1 MNYYRVIYQPP
12 GSHDKEWTV
21 WEAESTESV
30 HKYFNMGTIIKIEP
44 TTKEDFEDNKPDF
57 MR

>member
-1 MNYYRVIYQPP
+1 MNYYRVTYQPS
-12 GSHDKEWTV
+12 GSHDKYWTV
-21 WEAESTESV
+21 WEAQDKESV

-57 MR
+57 IR